1 MGFTKREL
9 VGLFDSLTEL
19 VSEDNRK
26 EAEFLIQTFMDSFE
40 KSYPYE
46 MTIHTG
52 KETVSFSACYV
63 AAMPETVQQ
72 EIREEVSARL
82 KEAGNYSPESVER
95 AMDSRLCDLEELL
108 DVEKYAGKL
117 EAQHRKI
124 QERSR
129 GGRR

>member
-9 VGLFDSLTEL
+9 IGFFDSLTEL
-19 VSEDNRK
+19 VREENRK
-26 EAEFLIQTFMDSFE
+26 EAEFLIQTFMDNFE
-40 KSYPYE
+40 KSYQYE

-52 KETVSFSACYV
+52 KETVSLACYV
-63 AAMPETVQQ
+63 VALPDIVQQ

-82 KEAGNYSPESVER
+82 REIGNYSPESVDH

-108 DVEKYAGKL
+108 DIAKYAGKL
-117 EAQHRKI
+117 EVQNRKT
-124 QERSR
+124 QDRSR

>member
-1 MGFTKREL
+1 MGFTRREL
-9 VGLFDSLTEL
+9 IGFFDSLTEL
-19 VSEDNRK
+19 VSEENRK

-40 KSYPYE
+40 KSYQYE
-46 MTIHTG
+46 TTSYTE
-52 KETVSFSACYV
+52 KETASFPACYV
-63 AAMPETVQQ
+63 AAMPESVQQ

-82 KEAGNYSPESVER
+82 KEIGNYSPESVDR

-108 DVEKYAGKL
+108 DIAKYAGKL

-124 QERSR
+124 SERSR

>member
-9 VGLFDSLTEL
+9 VGFFDSLTEL
-19 VSEDNRK
+19 VREEKRK

-40 KSYPYE
+40 KSYQYE

-52 KETVSFSACYV
+52 KETVSFSTCYV
-63 AAMPETVQQ
+63 AAMPDIVQQ

-82 KEAGNYSPESVER
+82 KETGNYSPESVER

-108 DVEKYAGKL
+108 DIAKYAGKV

-124 QERSR
+124 SERSR
-129 GGRR
+129 GGKR

>member
-9 VGLFDSLTEL
+9 VEFFDSLTEL
-19 VSEDNRK
+19 VREENRK

-52 KETVSFSACYV
+52 KETVSFPACYV
-63 AAMPETVQQ
+63 AAMPDIVQQ

-82 KEAGNYSPESVER
+82 NETGNYSPESVDR

-108 DVEKYAGKL
+108 DIARYAGKL
-117 EAQHRKI
+117 EVQNRKT
-124 QERSR
+124 QDRSR

>member
-9 VGLFDSLTEL
+9 VEFFDSLTEL
-19 VSEDNRK
+19 VSEENRK
-26 EAEFLIQTFMDSFE
+26 EAEFLIQTFIDDFE

-46 MTIHTG
+46 TTIHMEG
-52 KETVSFSACYV
+52 QTVSFPACYV
-63 AAMPETVQQ
+63 SSMSESIQQ

-82 KEAGNYSPESVER
+82 WETGNYSPENVDR

-108 DVEKYAGKL
+108 DIAKYAGKL
-117 EAQHRKI
+117 EVKNRKT
-124 QERSR
+124 QDRSR

>member
-9 VGLFDSLTEL
+9 VEFFDSLTEL
-19 VSEDNRK
+19 VREENRK
-26 EAEFLIQTFMDSFE
+26 ESEFLIQTFMDSFE

-52 KETVSFSACYV
+52 KETVSFPACYV
-63 AAMPETVQQ
+63 AAMPDIVQQ

-82 KEAGNYSPESVER
+82 NETGNYSPESVDR

-108 DVEKYAGKL
+108 DIARYAGKL
-117 EAQHRKI
+117 EVQNRKT
-124 QERSR
+124 QDRSR